1 MIDSVMLYKCFNK
14 KVKLTDNNG
23 KGYVGTVVFYESEY
37 DSGSGVAEI
46 GLNITATLFKAD
58 EIKSIEIVDETAK

>member
-14 KVKLTDNNG
+14 KVKLTG